1 MKNFIFGIIA
11 TLGALVIGN
20 KIYDKGYDDGKENSD
35 KKKNKELPDTKKAK

>member
-20 KIYDKGYDDGKENSD
+20 KLYDKGYDASKEDSE
-35 KKKNKELPDTKKAK
+35 KKNDKTLSNTKKAK